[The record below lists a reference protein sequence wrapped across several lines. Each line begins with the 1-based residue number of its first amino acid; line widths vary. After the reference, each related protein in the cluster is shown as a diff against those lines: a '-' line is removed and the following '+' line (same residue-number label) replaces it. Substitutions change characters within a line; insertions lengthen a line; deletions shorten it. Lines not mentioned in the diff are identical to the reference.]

1 VQSRP
6 YSRQELLGEHPACP
20 RPSPTG
26 LLGLLLASIG
36 IYGTVSYIV
45 VLRTR
50 EVGIRLHPVL
60 FTRAASAELVEAQG
74 WYESEA
80 SGLGRG
86 FRQMG
91 LHVFHYYVR
100 KVKGISKSL
109 KF

>member
-1 VQSRP
+1 VNILPVPAKARP
-6 YSRQELLGEHPACP
+6 AYSGCCWLRSVSTA
-20 RPSPTG
+20 PSAT
-26 LLGLLLASIG
+26 LSFC
-36 IYGTVSYIV
+36 
-45 VLRTR
+45 TR
-50 EVGIRLHPVL
+50 EVGIRVHPVL